1 MNAEFRATRI
11 FCTQFYNTHTND
23 DKVVLTIRGP
33 SPNFYF
39 FAENDIFTE
48 KVDISQHPSLMFWTR
63 YECKPSKKIVTSF
76 PICLN
81 HIYTYITK
89 KT

>member
-48 KVDISQHPSLMFWTR
+48 KKRHFSTPELDVLDQI
-63 YECKPSKKIVTSF
+63 
-76 PICLN
+76 
-81 HIYTYITK
+81 
-89 KT
+89 